1 MVSAGVLLLDDDF
14 STTKIVCLKMNTGN
28 KAMSLILALKVLLNP
43 NRSYLKIY
51 MNIIELD
58 FDSNVFSIVYTGWLN

>member
-28 KAMSLILALKVLLNP
+28 KSMSLILALKVLLNP
-43 NRSYLKIY
+43 NRSYLKIHMY
-51 MNIIELD
+51 IIELD
-58 FDSNVFSIVYTGWLN
+58 FDSSIYRVGELH